1 MAKKIEGIL
10 TNMDNGP
17 GCELGDGAGWCDF
30 WEGKERTFFDKRQSN
45 ATLIDWGQSKHERV
59 FTESEVRAMHG
70 AGSDN
75 TNGNG

>member
-17 GCELGDGAGWCDF
+17 GCELGDGAG
-30 WEGKERTFFDKRQSN
+30 
-45 ATLIDWGQSKHERV
+45 
-59 FTESEVRAMHG
+59 
-70 AGSDN
+70 SDN